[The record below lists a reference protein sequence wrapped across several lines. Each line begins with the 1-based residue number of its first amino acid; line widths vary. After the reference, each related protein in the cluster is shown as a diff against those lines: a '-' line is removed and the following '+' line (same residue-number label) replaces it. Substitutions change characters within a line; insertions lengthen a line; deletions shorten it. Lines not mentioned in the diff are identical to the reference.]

1 MKSKLITYVVAL
13 ITVISSGT
21 TYSAEKGKGTT
32 SSETKAAPK
41 AKRDT
46 YPLYAKV
53 TAITSRTLTVVRSD
67 KEDAK
72 ESKYTINSATQIV
85 NGDKPATVEDVKVG
99 RWVSGSLKKAEADG
113 NDVVIK
119 LNVGAKQKEAGSKGT
134 KKGEAK
140 ASK

>member
-1 MKSKLITYVVAL
+1 MKSKLITYAVAL
-13 ITVISSGT
+13 ITAFSASTGL
-21 TYSAEKGKGTT
+21 SAEKGKPKA
-32 SSETKAAPK
+32 SETTAAPK

-85 NGDKPATVEDVKVG
+85 NGEKPATVEDVKVG
-99 RWVSGSLKKAEADG
+99 RWVSGSLKKAEGDG

-119 LNVGAKQKEAGSKGT
+119 LNVGAKQKEAGAKST
-134 KKGEAK
+134 KKGDEK
-140 ASK
+140 SSK